1 MITSMTGYGRGS
13 HKAND
18 LEIAVEI
25 RSVNNRFLDVVAKIP
40 RFLSNFEQKFRNVI
54 GQYVKRGRINVWV
67 SLSNGNGKFQKFSY
81 NKALAEGY
89 MSIQNEL
96 QKEFGLNG
104 ELDINQLLSL
114 PDLVEVDNSETADEA
129 AWECAKK
136 ALENALVNL
145 NEMRLQEGQELLK
158 DLEMRINNIENLVS
172 EIETVSK
179 DAPVE
184 ELDKLRSRVQK
195 LVANHK
201 IDEGRLELELA
212 LISDRIDITEECVRF
227 HSHNKLFKETLL
239 SDDSEGRRLNFIL
252 QEMNREANTIGAKT
266 ASSTVSHFVVQIK
279 EEVERIREQVQNIE

>member
-145 NEMRLQEGQELLK
+145 NEMRLQEGHELLK